1 MKAIWRAAAFV
12 GLWWAC
18 GLAWSKDD
26 ADTTEAPPQD
36 ESVVV
41 VCLDGDGKPVAGA
54 EVHFFQGISGKAGP
68 YKYFGP
74 FTSDAEGRASCPR
87 AVFYYDQPGRFDRWA
102 YARVP
107 GRLVG
112 VARSANWNKRSPVNP
127 EFRVQLRPSTSVE
140 GRVTVPDGFAPPQ
153 VTVRVRNLEVKTG
166 PRPFD
171 SQGFPRYLPFA
182 GLDTALPEIFDK
194 RPDADGRFRI
204 DDVPV
209 EGRLYLFT
217 VGEGL
222 GEAQW
227 WNENKPFDAPIH
239 LDVKKEGVLA
249 GRVALPDDKPAA
261 GMHAALRIANDPD
274 RRFSHLSTFRTITDA
289 DGKFVIRGLP
299 EARYV
304 LSVED
309 RGGQWLFRPRER
321 LLVMP
326 GETLEVDVSME
337 TGVAVSG
344 RVFDSDGHPVEG
356 AALSALADTQGAPG
370 LAHVMTDHEG
380 RYRLLV
386 PSGRAQLYFN
396 SLPEGFVYP
405 RPQIVKRL
413 DITAGQEAVE
423 GLDFTIPRTEK
434 ERDAAPAAS
443 RRLAPVVAQP
453 KEPNPA
459 LAKRIDAI
467 AQQRAKREQAF
478 EQELRAAKHD
488 DRQVRDANARFWTD
502 RRELA
507 EDMMLLIAEH
517 AAEAEAF
524 DGVLVLVEEMH
535 FPLDDSLTAIVLD
548 HHLADPDMGRL
559 CFTLRDYGGEAW
571 AETVLKAAAE
581 SHPRRD
587 VRGQAVFA
595 LGEYYRA
602 EALPRGQE
610 TPEPKKSQLLAAAR
624 RHYQQ
629 TVDEF
634 SDVRTSDGK
643 TALGE
648 KARHELARLKNLPDL
663 KLGGRA
669 PPIEAEA
676 LDGKPMSLA
685 EHRGKVVLLVFW
697 GSWCGPCMQMVPH
710 ERELVERHRGKPFVL
725 LGVNCGDTRDVAKAT
740 MEKQQMTWRCW
751 WDGEET
757 RGLIETDYDVPHWPR
772 VFVIDAEGVIRA
784 IDPEADEL
792 DRTIETLLQAAAKQ

>member
-1 MKAIWRAAAFV
+1 
-12 GLWWAC
+12 
-18 GLAWSKDD
+18 
-26 ADTTEAPPQD
+26 
-36 ESVVV
+36 
-41 VCLDGDGKPVAGA
+41 
-54 EVHFFQGISGKAGP
+54 
-68 YKYFGP
+68 
-74 FTSDAEGRASCPR
+74 
-87 AVFYYDQPGRFDRWA
+87 
-102 YARVP
+102 
-107 GRLVG
+107 
-112 VARSANWNKRSPVNP
+112 
-127 EFRVQLRPSTSVE
+127 
-140 GRVTVPDGFAPPQ
+140 
-153 VTVRVRNLEVKTG
+153 
-166 PRPFD
+166 
-171 SQGFPRYLPFA
+171 
-182 GLDTALPEIFDK
+182 
-194 RPDADGRFRI
+194 
-204 DDVPV
+204 
-209 EGRLYLFT
+209 
-217 VGEGL
+217 
-222 GEAQW
+222 
-227 WNENKPFDAPIH
+227 
-239 LDVKKEGVLA
+239 
-249 GRVALPDDKPAA
+249 
-261 GMHAALRIANDPD
+261 
-274 RRFSHLSTFRTITDA
+274 
-289 DGKFVIRGLP
+289 
-299 EARYV
+299 
-304 LSVED
+304 
-309 RGGQWLFRPRER
+309 
-321 LLVMP
+321 
-326 GETLEVDVSME
+326 
-337 TGVAVSG
+337 
-344 RVFDSDGHPVEG
+344 
-356 AALSALADTQGAPG
+356 
-370 LAHVMTDHEG
+370 MTDHEG